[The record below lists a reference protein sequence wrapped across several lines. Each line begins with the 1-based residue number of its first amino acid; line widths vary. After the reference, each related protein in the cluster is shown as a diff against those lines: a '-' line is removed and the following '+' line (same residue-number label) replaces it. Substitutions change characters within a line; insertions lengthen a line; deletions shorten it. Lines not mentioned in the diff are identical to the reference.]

1 MKEKIEF
8 IEQLIKMTEENNLSE
23 LSIDFKGFKVAIKKA
38 CPQQVSHTMM
48 MSAPHGM
55 TSAPVMQKSSGEAQK
70 QEKSEIP
77 SHFVP
82 VRSPLAGVFY
92 TAPKPGAPTFV
103 QVGDVVEKEQ
113 VLCIIEAMKIMNEIN
128 SEIKGKVA
136 KVCMENAK
144 VANEGDI
151 LFYLEPVK

>member
-55 TSAPVMQKSSGEAQK
+55 TSAPAMQKDSAETLQV
-70 QEKSEIP
+70 EKNEIP
-77 SHFVP
+77 SHYVP

-92 TAPKPGAPTFV
+92 AAPKPGAPAFV

-113 VLCIIEAMKIMNEIN
+113 VLCIIEAMKIMNEIT

-136 KVCMENAK
+136 KLGVENGK

-151 LFYLEPVK
+151 LFYLEPIK

>member
-55 TSAPVMQKSSGEAQK
+55 TSAPASHGTGEAQK
-70 QEKSEIP
+70 PEKSEIP
-77 SHFVP
+77 SHYVP

-92 TAPKPGAPTFV
+92 AAPKPGAPTFV

-113 VLCIIEAMKIMNEIN
+113 VLCIIEAMKIMNEIT

-136 KVCMENAK
+136 KLGIENGK

-151 LFYLEPVK
+151 LFYLEPIS